1 MKTRTSR
8 QILSTTRRAVFLFS
22 VFALYLMM
30 AAGVAQL
37 QTKNPY
43 EMEKLLRVVQLNA
56 LPTTEVVQAIQ
67 QRGVDFQVTSD
78 VESQFRAAGARPEV
92 IGAMRENYRAPSRA
106 PVVRN
111 PTTSP
116 SPSPSKPP

>member
-1 MKTRTSR
+1 MKIRLNKVTFSPAQRVV
-8 QILSTTRRAVFLFS
+8 LLFS
-22 VFALYLMM
+22 VFSLSVMM
-30 AAGVAQL
+30 TASVAQL

-111 PTTSP
+111 PTTTTSP
-116 SPSPSKPP
+116 SRPSA